1 MLQIPANI
9 PEWKKQKY
17 RMVQSWPALNKSC
30 QPGQIVFTGS
40 SLMEMFPVEK
50 FAAEEGPDFPI
61 VYNRGVGGWRTEEML
76 ACLNEMVIDLQP
88 GGCSSTS
95 APTTSPTRPSPST
108 R

>member
-1 MLQIPANI
+1 MNIPANI

-17 RMVQSWPALNKSC
+17 RMVQSWQTLNKSC
-30 QPGQIVFTGS
+30 QPGQTVFTGS

-61 VYNRGVGGWRTEEML
+61 VYNRAWAAGALRRCSPASMRWS
-76 ACLNEMVIDLQP
+76 AASIP

-95 APTTSPTRPSPST
+95 APTASPTQPSPST
-108 R
+108 H